1 MCHRII
7 RTICPSC
14 LRPAAYPQRHR
25 LDQCFPPKIY
35 TGWAPATAMY
45 EKHRAEEETI
55 PEVCHR
61 CRYARGW
68 WTWLD
73 GGKGEGEE
81 DESVGREQGNK
92 RVEDLE
98 AKAENVEWSME
109 MPLEVEESVGQK
121 KGIVKEVPLEV
132 EVEEKKVPLSK
143 KGKRKAGEDLDVELL
158 VGVETKRRRFP

>member
-1 MCHRII
+1 
-7 RTICPSC
+7 
-14 LRPAAYPQRHR
+14 
-25 LDQCFPPKIY
+25 
-35 TGWAPATAMY
+35 MY

-98 AKAENVEWSME
+98 AKAEVKNGKGKVKGKGRKKKVNVKNVEWSME